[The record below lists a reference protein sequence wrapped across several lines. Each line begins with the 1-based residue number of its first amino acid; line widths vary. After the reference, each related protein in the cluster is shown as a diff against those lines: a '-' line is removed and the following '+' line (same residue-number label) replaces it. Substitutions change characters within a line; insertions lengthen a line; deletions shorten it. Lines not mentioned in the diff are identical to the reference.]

1 MDAGV
6 NAPAASGLKPLRR
19 LLSPASIAVIGGKE
33 AERVVRQCEL
43 LGFKGEI
50 WPVHPSRPDLAGHS
64 CFRRLED
71 LPGAPDAAFIAI
83 PREPT
88 IEAVRILSE
97 MDAGGAVC
105 YASGFAEVADG
116 DALQAELVEAAGA
129 MPIIGPNCYG
139 FINALDRLALWP
151 DNQGLEP
158 IDRGAAI
165 ITQSGN
171 MGINFT
177 MGRRGLPLACVF
189 ALGNQ
194 AAIGVTDCMEALLD
208 DDRIKVIG
216 LHIEGLDDIARFSC
230 AAIRARDLGIPIVAL
245 KAGKSEKGAQATVSH
260 TSTLSGADAL
270 YDALFE
276 RYGIA
281 RVHSVP
287 AFLETLKFLNLFGPL
302 PGNRIACLSCSG
314 GEASLMADRAEGTG
328 LVFPDLEPDHAQRVR
343 ASLNDYVDI
352 ANPLDYHTF
361 IWGDREA
368 TYETF
373 AAMLSGGFDLT
384 LLVIDFPTNEGADC
398 TDWNMTMEVFGEAAG
413 THNARAAVVAT
424 LPECLSEQAA
434 KRLMAWG
441 VAPLID
447 VDDALTAISAAAA
460 IGTAPA
466 RSEPLKPA
474 AEPPRISRTLNEHKS
489 KALLADAGI
498 TIPDGRL
505 VAPSDAAAAAAEI
518 GFPVVLKAVGADLAH
533 KTEIGAVELNLK
545 NEADVAEAT
554 GRLAKH
560 ADELLVEKMVDGLG
574 ELIVGV
580 ARDRQFGPHLV
591 IGAGGVLVELIKD
604 TKILML
610 PTTKSEVEAAIRG
623 LKSAPL
629 LEGFRGRPKGDIA
642 AAVKAVMAVAEFAQT
657 HWDEIEE
664 LDINPLIVRPKGQ
677 GAVAA
682 DALIRLGE
690 GEET

>member
-6 NAPAASGLKPLRR
+6 NAPAASGTKRLRR
-19 LLSPASIAVIGGKE
+19 LLSPDTITVIGGKE
-33 AERVVRQCEL
+33 AERVVHQCEL

-50 WPVHPSRPDLAGHS
+50 WPVHPSRPDLNGRP

-71 LPGAPDAAFIAI
+71 LPGVPDAAFIAI

-88 IEAVRILSE
+88 IEAVRILKD
-97 MDAGGAVC
+97 MGAGGAVC
-105 YASGFAEVADG
+105 YASGFAEVGDG
-116 DALQAELVEAAGA
+116 GTLQSELVEAAGG

-139 FINALDRLALWP
+139 FVNALDRLALWP

-158 IDRGAAI
+158 IGQGAAI

-177 MGRRGLPLACVF
+177 MGRRGLPLACIL

-194 AAIGVTDCMEALLD
+194 AAIGVTDCLEALLG
-208 DDRIKVIG
+208 DDRVRVIG
-216 LHIEGLDDIARFSC
+216 LHIEGLDDVARFSC
-230 AAIRARDLGIPIVAL
+230 AALDARERGIPIVAL
-245 KAGKSEKGAQATVSH
+245 KSGKSEKGAKATVSH

-276 RYGIA
+276 RCGIA

-287 AFLETLKFLNLFGPL
+287 AFLETLKFLGLFGPL
-302 PGNRIACLSCSG
+302 PGNRVACLSCSG

-328 LVFPDLEPDHAQRVR
+328 LIFPDLEPDHARKVR
-343 ASLNDYVDI
+343 ASLNNYVEV

-361 IWGDREA
+361 IWGNREA

-373 AAMLSGGFDLT
+373 SAMLSGGFDLT
-384 LLVIDFPTNEGADC
+384 MLVLDFPTNESADW

-413 THNARAAVVAT
+413 AHDARAAVIAT
-424 LPECLSEQAA
+424 LPECMSEQTA
-434 KRLMAWG
+434 KRLMTWG

-447 VDDALTAISAAAA
+447 VDDALTAVAAAA
-460 IGTAPA
+460 AVGAELPGSGPLRPAENAP
-466 RSEPLKPA
+466 RN
-474 AEPPRISRTLNEHKS
+474 SRTLNEHDSKS
-489 KALLADAGI
+489 LLAEAGVA
-498 TIPDGRL
+498 IPDGKL
-505 VAPSDAAAAAAEI
+505 VAPSDAAAAAREI
-518 GFPVVLKAVGADLAH
+518 GFPVVLKAVGAELAH

-545 NEADVAEAT
+545 SDTDVAAAA
-554 GRLAKH
+554 GRLSNH
-560 ADELLVEKMVDGLG
+560 ADRLLVEKMVEGIG
-574 ELIVGV
+574 ELIVGI

-591 IGAGGVLVELIKD
+591 VGAGGVLVELIKD
-604 TKILML
+604 TKVLLL
-610 PTTKSEVEAAIRG
+610 PTTRGEVEAAIRG

-629 LEGFRGRPKGDIA
+629 MEGFRGRPKGDIA
-642 AAVKAVMAVAEFAQT
+642 SAVATVMAVAEFAQS
-657 HWDEIEE
+657 HWNEIEE
-664 LDINPLIVRPKGQ
+664 LDINPLIVCPEGE